1 MEKSSKIAV
10 SSLVTESI
18 CPHGCSACREE
29 EREREARAGVAMSA
43 RDRQLEAILAAQELL
58 FDEPDRCPRLWA
70 PLVGRLE
77 HERRAA

>member
-10 SSLVTESI
+10 SSLVTETA
-18 CPHGCSACREE
+18 CPYGCPACREE
-29 EREREARAGVAMSA
+29 EQERETRAGAALSDH
-43 RDRQLEAILAAQELL
+43 DRQLEAILAAQELL

-70 PLVGRLE
+70 PLVPAE